1 MYKVVLWDVDGTL
14 LDFSAPERVS
24 IRRLFAEFGFGECTD
39 DMLADYVKIN
49 RKYRSALER
58 GELTKPE
65 ILVYRFREFL
75 EKYGLNAHV
84 AVEFNAKYQSYL
96 GDTIVFEEGGLDA
109 VRELKGKVIQCA
121 ATNGTVEAQKKKLSK
136 SGLDQLFDYIFI
148 SDEIGI
154 EKPGAGFFDKAWETL
169 RNDGVE
175 FGMKDVII
183 IGDSLTSDIQGG
195 VNAGISTCW
204 FNPGGKENSSDVKP
218 DYEISSLNQV
228 LEIIESV

>member
-1 MYKVVLWDVDGTL
+1 MYKIVLWDVDGTL

-24 IRRLFAEFGFGECTD
+24 IRRLFAEYGFGECTD
-39 DMLADYVKIN
+39 EMLADYVKIN
-49 RKYRSALER
+49 RKYWSALER

-96 GDTIVFEEGGLDA
+96 GDTIVFEEGGLEA
-109 VRELKGKVIQCA
+109 VKELKGKVIQCA
-121 ATNGTVEAQKKKLSK
+121 ATNGTIEAQKKKLSK

-154 EKPGAGFFDKAWETL
+154 EKPGTGFFDKAWETL
-169 RNDGVE
+169 RDDGVE
-175 FGMKDVII
+175 FEMSDVII
-183 IGDSLTSDIQGG
+183 IGDSLTSDMQGG
-195 VNAGISTCW
+195 VNAGIAACW
-204 FNPGGKENSSDVKP
+204 FNPEGLENTSGLSL

-228 LEIIESV
+228 LEIIEAV

>member
-1 MYKVVLWDVDGTL
+1 MYRIVLWDVDGTL

-24 IRRLFAEFGFGECTD
+24 IRRLFAEYGFGECTD
-39 DMLADYVKIN
+39 EMLADYVKIN
-49 RKYRSALER
+49 RKYWSALER

-96 GDTIVFEEGGLDA
+96 GDTIVFEEGGIEA
-109 VRELKGKVIQCA
+109 VKELKGKVIQCA
-121 ATNGTVEAQKKKLSK
+121 ATNGTIEAQKKKLKK
-136 SGLDQLFDYIFI
+136 SGLDQLFDYVFI

-154 EKPGAGFFDKAWETL
+154 EKPGTGFFEKAWETL

-175 FGMKDVII
+175 FEMKDVII
-183 IGDSLTSDIQGG
+183 IGDSLTSDMQGG
-195 VNAGISTCW
+195 VNAGIATCW
-204 FNPGGKENSSDVKP
+204 FNPKGLEDTSGLSL

-228 LEIIESV
+228 LEIIEAV